1 MRVNQTAGNL
11 IELFSNGPFV
21 SQMSSVVSAFSVPI
35 DSVVK
40 GEGHTADKVTREK
53 KRFLSL
59 GRSEY
64 NERPENIFFQKKW
77 LSEMLK
83 DALKCWKRI
92 LFFPFPW
99 CYRFMDS
106 DVVFGN
112 AMHAKLILNDSLT
125 AFQPLHAENGK
136 LCVCVL

>member
-40 GEGHTADKVTREK
+40 GGGHTADKVTGEK

-59 GRSEY
+59 GRSEN
-64 NERPENIFFQKKW
+64 NEWPENIFFQ
-77 LSEMLK
+77 E
-83 DALKCWKRI
+83 
-92 LFFPFPW
+92 
-99 CYRFMDS
+99 
-106 DVVFGN
+106 
-112 AMHAKLILNDSLT
+112 
-125 AFQPLHAENGK
+125 E
-136 LCVCVL
+136 